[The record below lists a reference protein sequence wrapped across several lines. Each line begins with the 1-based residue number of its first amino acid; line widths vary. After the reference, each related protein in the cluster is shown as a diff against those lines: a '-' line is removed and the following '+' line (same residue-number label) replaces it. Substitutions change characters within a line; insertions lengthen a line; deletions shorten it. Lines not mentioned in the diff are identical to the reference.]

1 MTENGTLL
9 RVDDLAVEFNTD
21 EGVVHAVNG
30 VSYELNPGESL
41 GIVGESGCGKS
52 VSSLAIMGLVARP
65 AGKVSRGSIEYR
77 GQNLLDVDGDSM
89 RGIRGKQIAMIFQD
103 PMSSLNPVFPVG
115 RQIEESVRL
124 HLGMDK
130 DQARAKAVELLDT
143 VGIPAPEERVKDYPH
158 QLSGGMQQR
167 AMIAMAISCQPDIL
181 IADEPTTALDVTI
194 QAQVIELLA
203 ELRREL
209 GMAVILITHE
219 LALVAGFCDRVAVMY
234 AGFIVEY
241 APVHELFARPQHPY
255 TLGLMKAVPTI
266 TGDRSEKLSNI
277 PGSPPDL
284 IGLPQGCPYA
294 PRCPYVRD
302 ACRAMVPAL
311 EDRGAGHP
319 VRCIVDPTTGELR

>member
-1 MTENGTLL
+1 MTNNDTLL
-9 RVDDLAVEFNTD
+9 RVDDLAVEFATD

-30 VSYELNPGESL
+30 ISYELNEGDSL

-52 VSSLAIMGLVARP
+52 VSTLAIMGLVARP
-65 AGKVSRGSIEYR
+65 AGRVARGAVNFQ
-77 GQNLLDVDGDSM
+77 GQDLLEISSEEM
-89 RGIRGKQIAMIFQD
+89 RQIRGKQIAMIFQD
-103 PMSSLNPVFPVG
+103 PMSSLNPVYPVG
-115 RQIEESVRL
+115 RQIEESLRL
-124 HLGMDK
+124 HLGMNK
-130 DQARAKAVELLDT
+130 QEARARAVELLDT
-143 VGIPAPEERVKDYPH
+143 VGIPVPEERVKDYPH

-167 AMIAMAISCQPDIL
+167 AMIAMAIACQPDLL

-234 AGFIVEY
+234 AGSIVEY

-255 TLGLMKAVPTI
+255 TLGLMQAVPTI
-266 TGDRSEKLSNI
+266 TGDRSEQLSNI

-284 IGLPQGCPYA
+284 VGLPQGCPYA

-302 ACRAMVPAL
+302 ACREMMPTL

>member
-1 MTENGTLL
+1 L
-9 RVDDLAVEFNTD
+9 DISSD
-21 EGVVHAVNG
+21 EMRQ
-30 VSYELNPGESL
+30 
-41 GIVGESGCGKS
+41 I
-52 VSSLAIMGLVARP
+52 
-65 AGKVSRGSIEYR
+65 R
-77 GQNLLDVDGDSM
+77 GQ
-89 RGIRGKQIAMIFQD
+89 QIAMIFQD

-115 RQIEESVRL
+115 RQIEESLRL
-124 HLGMDK
+124 HLNLSK
-130 DQARAKAVELLDT
+130 PEARAKAVQLLDT

-167 AMIAMAISCQPDIL
+167 AMIAMAISCQPDLL

-234 AGFIVEY
+234 AGYIVEY

-255 TLGLMKAVPTI
+255 TLGLMQAVPTI
-266 TGDRSEKLSNI
+266 TGDRSEELSNI

-302 ACRAMVPAL
+302 ACREMMPAL
-311 EDRGAGHP
+311 EDRGVGHP

>member
-1 MTENGTLL
+1 MTDNGTLL
-9 RVDDLAVEFNTD
+9 RVDDLAVEFSTD

-30 VSYELNPGESL
+30 ISYELDTGDSL

-52 VSSLAIMGLVARP
+52 VSTLALMGLVARP
-65 AGKVSRGSIEYR
+65 AGKVTRGSIEF
-77 GQNLLDVDGDSM
+77 GGKDLLDISTDEM
-89 RGIRGKQIAMIFQD
+89 RQIRGSQIAMIFQD
-103 PMSSLNPVFPVG
+103 PMSSLNPVYPVG
-115 RQIEESVRL
+115 RQIEESLQL
-124 HLGMDK
+124 HLGMNK
-130 DQARAKAVELLDT
+130 QQARTRAIELLDT
-143 VGIPAPEERVKDYPH
+143 VGIPVPEERVKNYPH

-167 AMIAMAISCQPDIL
+167 AMIAMAIACQPDLL

-234 AGFIVEY
+234 AGYIVEY
-241 APVHELFARPQHPY
+241 APVNDLFARPQHPY

-266 TGDRSEKLSNI
+266 TGDRSGKLSNI

-294 PRCPYVRD
+294 PRCPFVRD
-302 ACRAMVPAL
+302 ACQEVVPELA
-311 EDRGAGHP
+311 DRGAGHP

>member
-1 MTENGTLL
+1 MTNTDTLL
-9 RVDDLAVEFNTD
+9 RVDDLAVEFATD

-30 VSYELNPGESL
+30 ISYELNEGDSL

-65 AGKVSRGSIEYR
+65 AGRVARGSILFQ
-77 GQNLLDVDGDSM
+77 GQDLLDISSEEM
-89 RGIRGKQIAMIFQD
+89 RQIRGSHIAMIFQD
-103 PMSSLNPVFPVG
+103 PMSSLNPVYPIG
-115 RQIEESVRL
+115 RQIEESLRL
-124 HLGMDK
+124 HLNMSK
-130 DQARAKAVELLDT
+130 PEARARAVQLLET

-167 AMIAMAISCQPDIL
+167 AMIAMAISCQPDLL

-255 TLGLMKAVPTI
+255 TLGLMQAVPTI
-266 TGDRSEKLSNI
+266 TGDRSEQLSNI

-294 PRCPYVRD
+294 ARCPYVLD
-302 ACRAMVPAL
+302 ACLAMMPTL

>member
-65 AGKVSRGSIEYR
+65 AGKVSRGSIEFQ
-77 GQNLLDVDGDSM
+77 GQNLLDVDGDAM

-115 RQIEESVRL
+115 PADRGVGAGC

-130 DQARAKAVELLDT
+130 EQARAKAVELLDT
-143 VGIPAPEERVKDYPH
+143 VGIPAPEDRVRDYPH

-219 LALVAGFCDRVAVMY
+219 LALVAGFCD
-234 AGFIVEY
+234 
-241 APVHELFARPQHPY
+241 
-255 TLGLMKAVPTI
+255 
-266 TGDRSEKLSNI
+266 
-277 PGSPPDL
+277 
-284 IGLPQGCPYA
+284 QGCGDVC
-294 PRCPYVRD
+294 RFHRGVR
-302 ACRAMVPAL
+302 
-311 EDRGAGHP
+311 AG
-319 VRCIVDPTTGELR
+319 E

>member
-1 MTENGTLL
+1 MTNNDTLL
-9 RVDDLAVEFNTD
+9 RVDDLAVEFATD

-30 VSYELNPGESL
+30 ISYELNEGDSL

-52 VSSLAIMGLVARP
+52 VSTLAIMGLVARP
-65 AGKVSRGSIEYR
+65 AGRVARGAINFQ
-77 GQNLLDVDGDSM
+77 GQDLLEISSEEM
-89 RGIRGKQIAMIFQD
+89 RQIRGKQIAMIFQD
-103 PMSSLNPVFPVG
+103 PMSSLNPVYPVG
-115 RQIEESVRL
+115 RQIEESLRL
-124 HLGMDK
+124 HLGMNK
-130 DQARAKAVELLDT
+130 HEARARAVELLDT
-143 VGIPAPEERVKDYPH
+143 VGIPVPEERVKDYPH

-167 AMIAMAISCQPDIL
+167 AMIAMAIACQPDLL

-203 ELRREL
+203 ELQREL

-234 AGFIVEY
+234 AGSIVEY

-255 TLGLMKAVPTI
+255 TLGLMQAVPTI
-266 TGDRSEKLSNI
+266 TGDRSEQLSNI

-284 IGLPQGCPYA
+284 VGLPQGCPYA

-302 ACRAMVPAL
+302 ACREMMPTL

>member
-1 MTENGTLL
+1 MTNDDTLL
-9 RVDDLAVEFNTD
+9 RVDDLAVEFATD

-30 VSYELNPGESL
+30 ISYELNEGDSL

-52 VSSLAIMGLVARP
+52 VSTLAIMGLVARP
-65 AGKVSRGSIEYR
+65 AGRVARGSIHFQ
-77 GQNLLDVDGDSM
+77 GQDLLEISSEEM
-89 RGIRGKQIAMIFQD
+89 RQIRGKQIAMIFQD
-103 PMSSLNPVFPVG
+103 PMSSLNPVYPVG
-115 RQIEESVRL
+115 RQIEESLRL
-124 HLGMDK
+124 HLGMNK
-130 DQARAKAVELLDT
+130 QQARARAVELLDT
-143 VGIPAPEERVKDYPH
+143 VGIPVPKERVKDYPH

-167 AMIAMAISCQPDIL
+167 AMIAMAIACQPDLL

-234 AGFIVEY
+234 AGSIVEY

-255 TLGLMKAVPTI
+255 TLGLMQAVPTI
-266 TGDRSEKLSNI
+266 TGDRSAQLSNI

-284 IGLPQGCPYA
+284 VGLPQGCPYA
-294 PRCPYVRD
+294 PRCRYVRD
-302 ACRAMVPAL
+302 ACREMMPAL

>member
-1 MTENGTLL
+1 MTNTDTLL
-9 RVDDLAVEFNTD
+9 RVDDLAVEFATD

-30 VSYELNPGESL
+30 ISYELNEVDSL

-65 AGKVSRGSIEYR
+65 AGRVARGSILFQ
-77 GQNLLDVDGDSM
+77 GQDLLDISSEEM
-89 RGIRGKQIAMIFQD
+89 RQIRGSHIAMIFQD
-103 PMSSLNPVFPVG
+103 PMSSLNPVYPIG
-115 RQIEESVRL
+115 RQIEESLRL
-124 HLGMDK
+124 HLNMSK
-130 DQARAKAVELLDT
+130 PEARARAVQLLET

-167 AMIAMAISCQPDIL
+167 AMIAMAISCQPDLL

-255 TLGLMKAVPTI
+255 TLGLMQAVPTI
-266 TGDRSEKLSNI
+266 TGDRSEQLSNI

-294 PRCPYVRD
+294 ARCPYVLD
-302 ACRAMVPAL
+302 ACLAMMPTL

>member
-1 MTENGTLL
+1 MTDNGTLL
-9 RVDDLAVEFNTD
+9 RVDDLAVEFDTD

-30 VSYELNPGESL
+30 ISYELDKGDSL

-52 VSSLAIMGLVARP
+52 VSSLALMGLVARP
-65 AGKVSRGSIEYR
+65 AGNVSRGSIHFQGR
-77 GQNLLDVDGDSM
+77 DLLDITPDEM
-89 RGIRGKQIAMIFQD
+89 REIRGSQIAMIFQD
-103 PMSSLNPVFPVG
+103 PMSSLNPVYPVG
-115 RQIEESVRL
+115 RQIEEPLRL
-124 HLGMDK
+124 HLGLNKRD
-130 DQARAKAVELLDT
+130 ARARAVELLDT
-143 VGIPAPEERVKDYPH
+143 VGIPAPEERVNDYPH

-167 AMIAMAISCQPDIL
+167 AMIAMAIACQPDLL

-234 AGFIVEY
+234 AGYIVEY
-241 APVHELFARPQHPY
+241 APIHELFARPQHPY
-255 TLGLMKAVPTI
+255 TLGLMQAVPTI

-294 PRCPYVRD
+294 PRCPHVLD
-302 ACRAMVPAL
+302 ACRSMVPAL
-311 EDRGAGHP
+311 ADRGAGHP
-319 VRCIVDPTTGELR
+319 VRCIVDPMTGELR

>member
-9 RVDDLAVEFNTD
+9 EVDDLAVEFDTD

-30 VSYELNPGESL
+30 ISYELDKGDSI

-65 AGKVSRGSIEYR
+65 AGNVSRGSIRFR
-77 GQNLLDVDGDSM
+77 GKDLLQVPADEM
-89 RGIRGKQIAMIFQD
+89 REIRGAQIAMIFQD
-103 PMSSLNPVFPVG
+103 PMSSLNPVYPVG
-115 RQIEESVRL
+115 RQIEESLRL
-124 HLGMDK
+124 HLNMTK
-130 DQARAKAVELLDT
+130 QEARAKAVDLLDT
-143 VGIPAPEERVKDYPH
+143 VGIPAPEERVNDYPH

-167 AMIAMAISCQPDIL
+167 AMIAMAISCQPDLL

-255 TLGLMKAVPTI
+255 TLGLMEAVPTI

-277 PGSPPDL
+277 PGAPPDL

-302 ACRAMVPAL
+302 ACNSMVPAL

-319 VRCIVDPTTGELR
+319 VRCIVDPATGELR

>member
-1 MTENGTLL
+1 MTENQTLL
-9 RVDDLAVEFNTD
+9 RVDDLAVQFDTD

-30 VSYELNPGESL
+30 ISYELNAGDSL

-52 VSSLAIMGLVARP
+52 VSTLAVMGLVARP
-65 AGKVSRGSIEYR
+65 AGRVSRGSIELE
-77 GQNLLDVDGDSM
+77 GKDLLEMSSDEM
-89 RGIRGKQIAMIFQD
+89 RAIRGKQIAMIFQD
-103 PMSSLNPVFPVG
+103 PMSSLNPVYPIG
-115 RQIEESVRL
+115 RQIEESLQL
-124 HLGMDK
+124 HRGMSK
-130 DQARAKAVELLDT
+130 QEARTRAVELLET
-143 VGIPAPEERVKDYPH
+143 VGIPTPEDRVNDFPH

-167 AMIAMAISCQPDIL
+167 AMIAMAISCEPDLL

-234 AGFIVEY
+234 AGYIVEY

-255 TLGLMKAVPTI
+255 TLGLMQAVPTI

-277 PGSPPDL
+277 PGTPPDL
-284 IGLPQGCPYA
+284 IGLPEGCPYA

-302 ACRAMVPAL
+302 ACREMVPAL

>member
-1 MTENGTLL
+1 MTNTDTLL
-9 RVDDLAVEFNTD
+9 RVDDLAVEFATD

-30 VSYELNPGESL
+30 ISYELNEGDSL

-65 AGKVSRGSIEYR
+65 AGRVARGSILFQ
-77 GQNLLDVDGDSM
+77 GQDLLDISSEEM
-89 RGIRGKQIAMIFQD
+89 RQIRGSHIAMIFQD
-103 PMSSLNPVFPVG
+103 PMSSLNPVYPIG
-115 RQIEESVRL
+115 RQIEESLRL
-124 HLGMDK
+124 HLNMSK
-130 DQARAKAVELLDT
+130 PEARARAVQLLET

-167 AMIAMAISCQPDIL
+167 AMIAMAISCQPDLL

-255 TLGLMKAVPTI
+255 TLGLMQAVPTI
-266 TGDRSEKLSNI
+266 TGDRSEQLSNI

-294 PRCPYVRD
+294 ARCPYVRD
-302 ACRAMVPAL
+302 ACLEMMPTL

>member
-1 MTENGTLL
+1 MTNNDTLL
-9 RVDDLAVEFNTD
+9 RVDDLAVEFATD

-30 VSYELNPGESL
+30 ISYELNEGDSL

-52 VSSLAIMGLVARP
+52 VSTLAIMGLVARP
-65 AGKVSRGSIEYR
+65 AGRVARGSILFQ
-77 GQNLLDVDGDSM
+77 GQDLLDISSEEM
-89 RGIRGKQIAMIFQD
+89 RQIRGSHIAMIFQD
-103 PMSSLNPVFPVG
+103 PMSSLNPVYPIG
-115 RQIEESVRL
+115 RQIEESLRL
-124 HLGMDK
+124 HLNMSK
-130 DQARAKAVELLDT
+130 PEARARAVQLLET

-167 AMIAMAISCQPDIL
+167 AMIAMAISCQPDLL

-255 TLGLMKAVPTI
+255 TLGLMQAVPTI
-266 TGDRSEKLSNI
+266 TGDRSEQLSNI

-294 PRCPYVRD
+294 ARCPYVLD
-302 ACRAMVPAL
+302 ACLAMMPTL